1 MWPNHLSCF
10 LNNLALKRTGNS
22 KFEIQIN
29 ERQKYGTKSVTFWK
43 CQPVEFIPIEIL
55 RAFPNLNA
63 LDINGSRI
71 PTIRES
77 FFNSNFKMVQYLY
90 LGRNKIKS
98 IDEAAFS
105 SLTELKWICLSGNE
119 IEEIPHRIFRNNP
132 KLEFIDL
139 DKNKIKLLHP
149 GLFAGLQCLSEIW
162 LKKNPIVSADFKTS
176 DFTLMEMSETLKPL
190 FDNYM
195 QKFAENSS
203 RDHNGREKFEDLK
216 MKMAE
221 KDKIIENLTAKI
233 SQTNEELRKVKG
245 VTKKLA
251 EDRKKDTVEISLE
264 LLSNYAK
271 LRATEGD
278 IKFEFADG
286 YILKGHKTILAG
298 SFYSKLFAY
307 QFGFYDSSNSSQYQV
322 C

>member
-1 MWPNHLSCF
+1 
-10 LNNLALKRTGNS
+10 
-22 KFEIQIN
+22 
-29 ERQKYGTKSVTFWK
+29 
-43 CQPVEFIPIEIL
+43 
-55 RAFPNLNA
+55 
-63 LDINGSRI
+63 
-71 PTIRES
+71 
-77 FFNSNFKMVQYLY
+77 
-90 LGRNKIKS
+90 
-98 IDEAAFS
+98 
-105 SLTELKWICLSGNE
+105 
-119 IEEIPHRIFRNNP
+119 
-132 KLEFIDL
+132 LEFIDL

-149 GLFAGLQCLSEIW
+149 GLFAGLQFLSEVW

-176 DFTLMEMSETLKPL
+176 NFTLMEMSETLKPL

-195 QKFAENSS
+195 EKFGGNSL

-251 EDRKKDTVEISLE
+251 EDRKKDTLEISLE

-298 SFYSKLFAY
+298 NFHSKLFAY
-307 QFGFYDSSNSSQYQV
+307 QFGFYEILLTAHSTKFAEIFAAASPDIIKLSDMKIEAMDKVMNFLYTGKLTLDPDDVIDVMGCAKRFKIPVLKKYLIQNSEKLININNFLVYYKEANEENLKFLETKV
-322 C
+322 LKFFAG